1 MSRIRVSLPYAL
13 SLPERSLRAVA
24 AGAGGVLYEGM
35 QLLLPGW
42 LRRSRIYRSLVAGTL
57 RISIELVGG
66 ATGVLPPDEVT
77 AQVLAVRKA
86 AGTGL
91 ELTGLMLMGW
101 SPLWLFAATAD
112 LTGGTRTYL
121 QALISELRHDGL
133 LPQEADIGSVQEL
146 LDIMEGTTGLVAESL
161 DTPPLNIDDLRASWR
176 DLQRQATLLPDGE
189 RLAGLYASFK
199 RVTEQ
204 EGRSLRSVSS
214 LVAAGAVRAGV
225 QIGQVHIFDYYE
237 DALRTITREGLPAYA
252 RRVSRPYMS
261 VARGHFDPQNLTHT
275 ERLLARFRHRNT
287 PAGRNSR

>member
-161 DTPPLNIDDLRASWR
+161 DTPPLNVDDLRASWR